1 MVSRTIPFTASV
13 FESHPRPVSGQRP
26 IVKRRE
32 GVKYQQVTFYTNTV
46 SLGIS
51 KTFKGQR
58 FNEVIGHWPEMS
70 ISTYEKIAR
79 ERISKIE
86 LGHYNKAATLL
97 VGDFFID
104 YVFPMM
110 ESRNRDIESVKTRWR
125 RVAPTFA
132 HRALGDVSKLQIMQ
146 FLTELSTQVKGSTVN
161 RHLSL
166 LSRIFSLAVELEL
179 LVTNPCKGIKKWPE
193 SNLRDRVLNDEE
205 LRIYIDEAVRT
216 NSFQSKALLF
226 SLITGLRIGN
236 VIDVRREMLS
246 DDLTLLTLPMT
257 KNGKSYR
264 VMLNEPAQKILKS
277 CADLSW
283 NEWLF
288 PSAVKKGAHIA
299 YPRSCH
305 EKIRDVVM
313 QSTGGSEPFNI
324 HDLRRTYA
332 SRQLM
337 ITGDARLV
345 QSSLFHQSITTTERY
360 AFHQQSRLAEA
371 SQNTAL
377 SLLSGNSTLR
387 LAGE

>member
-1 MVSRTIPFTASV
+1 MVSRTIPFTASI
-13 FESHPRPVSGQRP
+13 FESHPRPKPGQSP

-32 GVKYQQVTFYTNTV
+32 GVKYQQVTFYANTI

-70 ISTYEKIAR
+70 ISTFDKIAR
-79 ERISKIE
+79 ERVSKIE
-86 LGHYNKAATLL
+86 LGYYNKAASLL
-97 VGDFFID
+97 IGDFFID
-104 YVFPMM
+104 YVLPMM

-125 RVAPTFA
+125 RVAPIFA
-132 HRALGDVSKLQIMQ
+132 HQALGDVSKLQITQ

-179 LVTNPCKGIKKWPE
+179 LVVNPCKGIKKWPE
-193 SNLRDRVLNDEE
+193 NNIRDRVLSDDE
-205 LRIYIDEAVRT
+205 LRIYIREAIHI

-236 VIDVRREMLS
+236 VIDIRREMLS

-264 VMLNEPAQKILKS
+264 VMLNEPAREVLKS
-277 CADLSW
+277 CAELSW
-283 NEWLF
+283 NEWIF
-288 PSAVKKGAHIA
+288 PSAVKEGAHIA

-305 EKIRDVVM
+305 EKIRDVVL
-313 QSTGGSEPFNI
+313 QSTGGSESFNI

-337 ITGDARLV
+337 LTGDARLV

-360 AFHQQSRLAEA
+360 AFHQQSKLAEA
-371 SQNTAL
+371 SQSTAL
-377 SLLSGNSTLR
+377 SLLSGNSELR
-387 LAGE
+387 L